1 MTSTQASR
9 EPHVT
14 TSAERAL
21 AVEHWLLSAAETPG
35 RARADWEESSRALL
49 RCGGVFAAV
58 RLSAR
63 LVCAAAQTTCLGDVD
78 TYLAHA
84 LHGGPVFLDQPTHRY
99 YVLVGAT
106 TGHRAEWD
114 QPRCED
120 AEFLGRGHF
129 LGVPPVQAT
138 TPEAGPSYWC
148 VPMGTLGDLTRPDA
162 VTQLLSVGR
171 FQLASRSERPAGD

>member
-35 RARADWEESSRALL
+35 RARADWEESGRALL

-63 LVCAAAQTTCLGDVD
+63 LVCAAAPL
-78 TYLAHA
+78 LIPIS
-84 LHGGPVFLDQPTHRY
+84 GGLPWKFKQ
-99 YVLVGAT
+99 
-106 TGHRAEWD
+106 
-114 QPRCED
+114 
-120 AEFLGRGHF
+120 
-129 LGVPPVQAT
+129 
-138 TPEAGPSYWC
+138 GPA
-148 VPMGTLGDLTRPDA
+148 R
-162 VTQLLSVGR
+162 
-171 FQLASRSERPAGD
+171 